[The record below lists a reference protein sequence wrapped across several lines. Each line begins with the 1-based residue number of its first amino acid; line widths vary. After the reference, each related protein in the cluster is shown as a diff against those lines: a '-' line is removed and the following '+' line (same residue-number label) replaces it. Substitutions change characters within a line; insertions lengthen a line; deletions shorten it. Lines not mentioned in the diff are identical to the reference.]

1 VSTRVTGRTGT
12 AASATAA
19 VGTVVAL
26 VVATVLVGMWHLTQG
41 TSGLGMVDLARYA
54 VGAPGA
60 PQTVAGVPV
69 HDILTGSRIPRL
81 LAGVAVGFA
90 LGVAGCL
97 LQSVTRNQLA
107 SPDTLSVTA
116 GSYVALTAVAAFGV
130 TVPLWASGLVAVAG
144 GLVTAAVVLGLT
156 GVASRG
162 ATTRL
167 ILAGS
172 AIAMALDAVTGML
185 LILFTEQ
192 TTGLYS
198 WGSGSLSQLSVDAS
212 ARALPVIVVVL
223 VGAVLL
229 SRRLDVL
236 GLSDDDTAAALG
248 VPVRSTRATAV
259 ILAVVLTALSVTV
272 AGPVAFIGLG
282 APVLARLLA
291 GRVTVMRRH
300 ALLLPVSGLL
310 GAFIV
315 LLADALLRA
324 VLGTE
329 RAASV
334 PTGIPTA
341 FLGAVVIVVL
351 AVRMRDRGMAPAAA
365 DRAGRTTRER
375 TPAQARRRTLLV
387 ATVAALVLV
396 VLVIVGLLAGSL
408 WLRLGDIG
416 LWLQGRAPRLVTGAL
431 DDRAPRVCAAVLA
444 GATLALAGTVVQ
456 GTVRNPLAEPGL
468 LGITAGAGLGAVVA
482 VTYLT
487 DGGHGGHGM
496 LVILAV
502 VAGLLTFALV
512 AALAWRGGLLPDR
525 FVLTGIGVGYALN
538 AATTFLLLQADPYD
552 TPKIFTWL
560 SGTTYGRTFPDL
572 IPVAVVLV
580 LALPLVLF
588 LGSRLDLLTVDDDTP
603 RILGV
608 PVQRTRLLLLT
619 VAAVLAAVSVVA
631 VGVVGFVGLVAPHL
645 ARTLVGARHLR
656 VIPVSML
663 LGAVL
668 VTLADL
674 LGRSVI
680 APSQI
685 PAGLMIALV
694 GAPYFVWLLR
704 RS

>member
-1 VSTRVTGRTGT
+1 
-12 AASATAA
+12 
-19 VGTVVAL
+19 
-26 VVATVLVGMWHLTQG
+26 
-41 TSGLGMVDLARYA
+41 
-54 VGAPGA
+54 
-60 PQTVAGVPV
+60 
-69 HDILTGSRIPRL
+69 
-81 LAGVAVGFA
+81 
-90 LGVAGCL
+90 
-97 LQSVTRNQLA
+97 
-107 SPDTLSVTA
+107 
-116 GSYVALTAVAAFGV
+116 V

>member
-1 VSTRVTGRTGT
+1 
-12 AASATAA
+12 
-19 VGTVVAL
+19 
-26 VVATVLVGMWHLTQG
+26 
-41 TSGLGMVDLARYA
+41 
-54 VGAPGA
+54 
-60 PQTVAGVPV
+60 
-69 HDILTGSRIPRL
+69 
-81 LAGVAVGFA
+81 
-90 LGVAGCL
+90 
-97 LQSVTRNQLA
+97 
-107 SPDTLSVTA
+107 
-116 GSYVALTAVAAFGV
+116 
-130 TVPLWASGLVAVAG
+130 
-144 GLVTAAVVLGLT
+144 
-156 GVASRG
+156 
-162 ATTRL
+162 
-167 ILAGS
+167 
-172 AIAMALDAVTGML
+172 
-185 LILFTEQ
+185 
-192 TTGLYS
+192 
-198 WGSGSLSQLSVDAS
+198 
-212 ARALPVIVVVL
+212 
-223 VGAVLL
+223 
-229 SRRLDVL
+229 
-236 GLSDDDTAAALG
+236 
-248 VPVRSTRATAV
+248 
-259 ILAVVLTALSVTV
+259 
-272 AGPVAFIGLG
+272 
-282 APVLARLLA
+282 
-291 GRVTVMRRH
+291 
-300 ALLLPVSGLL
+300 
-310 GAFIV
+310 
-315 LLADALLRA
+315 
-324 VLGTE
+324 
-329 RAASV
+329 
-334 PTGIPTA
+334 
-341 FLGAVVIVVL
+341 
-351 AVRMRDRGMAPAAA
+351 
-365 DRAGRTTRER
+365 
-375 TPAQARRRTLLV
+375 
-387 ATVAALVLV
+387 VAALVLV